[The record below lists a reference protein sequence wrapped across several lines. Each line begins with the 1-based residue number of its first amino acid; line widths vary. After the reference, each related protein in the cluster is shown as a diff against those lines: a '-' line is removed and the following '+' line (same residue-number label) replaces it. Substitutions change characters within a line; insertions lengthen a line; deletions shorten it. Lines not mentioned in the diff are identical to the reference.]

1 MKNFIRSLNLRKKI
15 LQSFLLSL
23 STLII
28 SISIFV
34 LPAQATGVFDLPV
47 IKAQDSI
54 WVVDQ
59 SNTLSLTNENRLTT
73 ILENLTQN
81 TDYVARMVIIRRL
94 DYGETMDNFADQLFT
109 KWFDHSD
116 QQENQLLLVMDTL
129 TNQTAIRLGEKVK
142 SILTEDTVNSIMSE
156 TIAYP
161 LKEGKYN
168 QALLDG
174 SDRIV
179 AILSGK
185 EDPGPP
191 QIKEIKVEGTF
202 TTAEETDDQNA
213 TIWVVG
219 FLIVATIVPMLTYW
233 LYVK

>member
-94 DYGETMDNFADQLFT
+94 DYGETIDNFADQLFT

-116 QQENQLLLVMDTL
+116 QQDKQLL
-129 TNQTAIRLGEKVK
+129 
-142 SILTEDTVNSIMSE
+142 
-156 TIAYP
+156 
-161 LKEGKYN
+161 
-168 QALLDG
+168 
-174 SDRIV
+174 
-179 AILSGK
+179 
-185 EDPGPP
+185 
-191 QIKEIKVEGTF
+191 
-202 TTAEETDDQNA
+202 
-213 TIWVVG
+213 
-219 FLIVATIVPMLTYW
+219 
-233 LYVK
+233 

>member
-1 MKNFIRSLNLRKKI
+1 
-15 LQSFLLSL
+15 
-23 STLII
+23 
-28 SISIFV
+28 
-34 LPAQATGVFDLPV
+34 V